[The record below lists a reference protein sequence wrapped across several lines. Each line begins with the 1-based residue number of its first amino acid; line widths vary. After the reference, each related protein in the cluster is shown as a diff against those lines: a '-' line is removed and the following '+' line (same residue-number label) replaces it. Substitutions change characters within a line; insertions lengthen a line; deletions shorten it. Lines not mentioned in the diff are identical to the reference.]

1 MGTDLNT
8 ESAIKA
14 LQKSVK
20 ALELQFDKIET
31 LSTTVSSLSITSHN
45 HAIALANLEK
55 LVKQLLTQAGANAN
69 ISPGNPIHPPAAETS
84 FVGTQSHNHLFQQ
97 QDSAMVAQ
105 SPGALGPSKAQLSP
119 TKPPTKTTLSSDS
132 MVKETAVVVG
142 TCIATPSD
150 VASLLKA
157 AKSMNVVL
165 IPPGGGDPVDK
176 PPAVGANTLPRHNC
190 RHLFMLWTLE
200 DGYFPD
206 QQREHD
212 GYWTVVRTGAN
223 WPSRD
228 TRELFYSFH
237 RDEVPAESVMH
248 KFQIASNILVF
259 SSKEYDTEQMN
270 LFKLTD
276 KDYEDNKQPEIDL
289 LVQKTFSRLGDLPDI
304 VLEDAAAVQEDHFF
318 KSKRLLRKKSIPSL
332 DVSRKDDAPSR
343 NGQFLKAKTPGSCVD
358 TASEFFKILSD
369 FNALTGEKHRDKWLE
384 KLLQAIQFMS
394 NPGGSGKDD
403 AKEKGVSDVT
413 DLTSKTSSSNPVNE
427 SNENKSNGDAN
438 ICWPDTAV
446 PAVVAVEKAAHE
458 ALSSD
463 FQKYNQKMRQL
474 SFNFKNNVQLAQR
487 LLNGELEAY
496 QILNMSPN
504 ELKEGLTAEEIARRK
519 PDEQELIQMTDARCN
534 RCTEKQVRL
543 LEINQTRHGDRYQLE
558 CGPCGNT
565 WYASRDE
572 VATLTIQEQTA
583 RKNVGTEPLVTPKFD
598 DREKLANA
606 HTDEEEGNDVL
617 KKTTEAGLDSQKS
630 PDEARPKDNSAAN
643 NAE

>member
-1 MGTDLNT
+1 MGIRRFTQIATSDDEGEAAPPPSRQN
-8 ESAIKA
+8 S
-14 LQKSVK
+14 QKRK
-20 ALELQFDKIET
+20 K
-31 LSTTVSSLSITSHN
+31 
-45 HAIALANLEK
+45 
-55 LVKQLLTQAGANAN
+55 NAAWR
-69 ISPGNPIHPPAAETS
+69 GLRRRRRRGGAAES
-84 FVGTQSHNHLFQQ
+84 GGRGEWWREAEGGIGRRKKRWKRWSRKRNPRPGRRRSKMSRREDAKPVG
-97 QDSAMVAQ
+97 D
-105 SPGALGPSKAQLSP
+105 
-119 TKPPTKTTLSSDS
+119 
-132 MVKETAVVVG
+132 VVRE
-142 TCIATPSD
+142 
-150 VASLLKA
+150 
-157 AKSMNVVL
+157 
-165 IPPGGGDPVDK
+165 DPVLLVPAEPNQK
-176 PPAVGANTLPRHNC
+176 PYVAIIKDISQTSKGSMMVTGQWFYRPEEA
-190 RHLFMLWTLE
+190 E
-200 DGYFPD
+200 S
-206 QQREHD
+206 
-212 GYWTVVRTGAN
+212 RTGAN

-248 KFQIASNILVF
+248 KCVVHFIPLNKQIPNRKQHPGFFVQRV
-259 SSKEYDTEQMN
+259 YDTEQMN

-276 KDYEDNKQPEIDL
+276 KDYEDNKQHEIDL
-289 LVQKTFSRLGDLPDI
+289 LVQKTLSRLGDLPDI

-318 KSKRLLRKKSIPSL
+318 KSKRLLRKKNIPSL

-343 NGQFLKAKTPGSCVD
+343 NGQFLKAETPGSCVD
-358 TASEFFKILSD
+358 TASEYFKILSD

-413 DLTSKTSSSNPVNE
+413 DLTSKTSSSNLVNE
-427 SNENKSNGDAN
+427 SDENKSNGDAN

-458 ALSSD
+458 AFSSD

-504 ELKEGLTAEEIARRK
+504 ELK
-519 PDEQELIQMTDARCN
+519 MTDARCN

-543 LEINQTRHGDRYQLE
+543 LEIIQTGHGDRYQLE

-583 RKNVGTEPLVTPKFD
+583 RKNVGTEPLVTPKFE

>member
-1 MGTDLNT
+1 MGIRRFTQIATSDDEGEAAPPPSRQN
-8 ESAIKA
+8 S
-14 LQKSVK
+14 QKRK
-20 ALELQFDKIET
+20 KILLGEDYEEEEEEELQNREGEESGGEKRK
-31 LSTTVSSLSITSHN
+31 VSKRKAVEDVEESEKGEEECADNIRGIGRRKKRWKRWSRKRNPRPGRKRSKMSRRRTRNPWEMSLGLVAKAEDGGNTS
-45 HAIALANLEK
+45 
-55 LVKQLLTQAGANAN
+55 
-69 ISPGNPIHPPAAETS
+69 
-84 FVGTQSHNHLFQQ
+84 
-97 QDSAMVAQ
+97 
-105 SPGALGPSKAQLSP
+105 
-119 TKPPTKTTLSSDS
+119 
-132 MVKETAVVVG
+132 
-142 TCIATPSD
+142 TPS
-150 VASLLKA
+150 
-157 AKSMNVVL
+157 
-165 IPPGGGDPVDK
+165 
-176 PPAVGANTLPRHNC
+176 R
-190 RHLFMLWTLE
+190 
-200 DGYFPD
+200 YFPD

-276 KDYEDNKQPEIDL
+276 KDYEDNKQHEIDL

-343 NGQFLKAKTPGSCVD
+343 NGQFLKTETPGSCVD

-413 DLTSKTSSSNPVNE
+413 DLTSKTSSSNLVNE
-427 SNENKSNGDAN
+427 SDENKLNGDAN

-474 SFNFKNNVQLAQR
+474 SFNFK
-487 LLNGELEAY
+487 
-496 QILNMSPN
+496 
-504 ELKEGLTAEEIARRK
+504 EGLTAEEIARRK
-519 PDEQELIQMTDARCN
+519 PDEQELI
-534 RCTEKQVRL
+534 
-543 LEINQTRHGDRYQLE
+543 QLE